1 MTSEA
6 ARDHV
11 SLVPVGQA
19 RRLRAS
25 DADRAATVGA
35 LQDAVARGQLSYDEG
50 DDRIADAFAARHLDQ
65 LPALT
70 ADLPVPAP
78 AGPAAPG
85 WRLLATGLL
94 EQLRTEIRATRAAGI
109 RSRRFAVAVLLLVL
123 LLSGIVVFG
132 VLAAHGVGDGE
143 GFHGGFHEGFR
154 GGFDD
159 GL

>member
-1 MTSEA
+1 MTSEV
-6 ARDHV
+6 ARNHV
-11 SLVPVGQA
+11 SPLGVEQA

-50 DDRIADAFAARHLDQ
+50 DERIADAFAARHLDQ

-85 WRLLATGLL
+85 WRLLTAGLL
-94 EQLRTEIRATRAAGI
+94 QQLLFEVRATHSAGV
-109 RSRRFAVAVLLLVL
+109 RSRRFAVAVVLLVL
-123 LLSGIVVFG
+123 LLGGIVTVG
-132 VLAAHGVGDGE
+132 VLAAHGFGDG
-143 GFHGGFHEGFR
+143 EGFR
-154 GGFDD
+154 GGFD
-159 GL
+159 GP